1 MSRMGEYAAGVEDKA
16 EPDEDDCPVCG
27 GRGYTVEKYGD
38 DIEYNGCIICYC
50 NNKERMSN
58 DTRELRG

>member
-1 MSRMGEYAAGVEDKA
+1 MGEYAAEVEEELGPEKDQ
-16 EPDEDDCPVCG
+16 DCPVCG

-50 NNKERMSN
+50 NNQKGNRN
-58 DTRELRG
+58 DTRELQR